1 MTNAA
6 KKVLSD
12 ALALSDDERAELM
25 AALSDSM
32 QPVPASMSE
41 QWKHEIEDRIG
52 QIERGEV
59 EPVAW
64 EQVEAGARAR
74 LARR

>member
-1 MTNAA
+1 VTTAA
-6 KKVLSD
+6 KKVLDD
-12 ALALSDDERAELM
+12 ALALSEEERMEIM
-25 AALSDSM
+25 AGLSDSIE
-32 QPVPASMSE
+32 PSLATMSTA
-41 QWKHEIEDRIG
+41 WKREIEDRIG